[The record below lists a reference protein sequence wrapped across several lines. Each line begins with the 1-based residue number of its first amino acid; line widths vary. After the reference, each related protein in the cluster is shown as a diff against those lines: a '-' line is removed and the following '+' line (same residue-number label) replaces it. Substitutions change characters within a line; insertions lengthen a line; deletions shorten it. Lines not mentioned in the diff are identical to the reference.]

1 MDAER
6 TGHVRKE
13 AEPND
18 PATRQGCQGL
28 PAAARGPERRGGQ
41 AFGGSTALLTPG
53 LRLLTPDCDRVSFCW
68 LKMNSNRR

>member
-28 PAAARGPERRGGQ
+28 PAAARGPERRGG
-41 AFGGSTALLTPG
+41 PG
-53 LRLLTPDCDRVSFCW
+53 LRREHGPAHTWSQASDSGL
-68 LKMNSNRR
+68 